1 MYHPFDC
8 LKPDVK
14 IKASFSGQINKR
26 KNPDGLGT
34 ISYTDNNDVFAKLS
48 FNGPCIMING
58 TLMSALLFSRHK
70 TYRYFEFGADTR
82 SHFLIE
88 YMQSPELIKE
98 VFKTSYIGEVKN
110 GERHG
115 NGKGFFDKKGAW
127 FKGEWHKGRKV
138 KGSE

>member
-1 MYHPFDC
+1 
-8 LKPDVK
+8 
-14 IKASFSGQINKR
+14 
-26 KNPDGLGT
+26 
-34 ISYTDNNDVFAKLS
+34 
-48 FNGPCIMING
+48 
-58 TLMSALLFSRHK
+58 MSALLFSRHK

-88 YMQSPELIKE
+88 YMQPPELIKE

-115 NGKGFFDKKGAW
+115 KGKGFFDKKGAW
-127 FKGEWHKGRKV
+127 FNGEWHKGRKV